1 MYPVLSF
8 LVVSFVSFFAPSMAY
23 IQHLLTGLSLV
34 SDQQGTKTQEGEL
47 KKVTL
52 HHFVT
57 FTNLF
62 VNRCSSTIMASISVL
77 SFCVYFDFIW
87 LVMTCML

>member
-47 KKVTL
+47 KKSHIATFCYK
-52 HHFVT
+52 FV
-57 FTNLF
+57 
-62 VNRCSSTIMASISVL
+62 CSTIMASIFVL